1 MFLSTEDQASIMFL
15 LPVER
20 NLKSVRLSCCY
31 ECLVNNK
38 STGSEVERRSN
49 TDSSNTIFKVEF
61 FPTEEKEVKY
71 TV

>member
-1 MFLSTEDQASIMFL
+1 M
-15 LPVER
+15 
-20 NLKSVRLSCCY
+20 
-31 ECLVNNK
+31 NNK